1 MVPIMMMVLALRRQQ
16 KTDSQ
21 GASGG
26 WESGRDIFVMGAATE
41 LRLVTTKIVKCLRV
55 ILKKSLF
62 QVKSTI
68 IFDKLKRT
76 GKTEY

>member
-1 MVPIMMMVLALRRQQ
+1 MMMVLALRRQQ

-26 WESGRDIFVMGAATE
+26 RVGEWPRHLCDGRRHRIALM
-41 LRLVTTKIVKCLRV
+41 VTTKIVKCLRV

-68 IFDKLKRT
+68 IFDKLKRI